1 MKRTCTVITT
11 QPHKCVGVPSGKK
24 TVWNSDRT
32 AALVRLELRLL
43 LRPNEGNIAGK
54 AASED
59 CHPLFDRNSTWLY
72 WCLVEFHSSSECPCG
87 LIGVSEVQKVP
98 APAEEKRIAACLI
111 GELILYLMTS
121 LAKKDLLRP
130 FESLCAFYDQED
142 QRKKEEK
149 NKEIA
154 NIMSDGMMKKDLYY
168 STIKRSHV
176 KSLSG

>member
-43 LRPNEGNIAGK
+43 LRPNEGNIA
-54 AASED
+54 E
-59 CHPLFDRNSTWLY
+59 
-72 WCLVEFHSSSECPCG
+72 
-87 LIGVSEVQKVP
+87 VP

-154 NIMSDGMMKKDLYY
+154 NIMSDGMMMKDLYY
-168 STIKRSHV
+168 STIKRSH
-176 KSLSG
+176 

>member
-1 MKRTCTVITT
+1 MKETL
-11 QPHKCVGVPSGKK
+11 
-24 TVWNSDRT
+24 
-32 AALVRLELRLL
+32 LVKRHLKIE
-43 LRPNEGNIAGK
+43 
-54 AASED
+54 
-59 CHPLFDRNSTWLY
+59 
-72 WCLVEFHSSSECPCG
+72 
-87 LIGVSEVQKVP
+87 VP

-168 STIKRSHV
+168 STIKRSHLNALDLIGSSNGRERKV
-176 KSLSG
+176 EVASHQIPMLLPNPKYSSRQTV

>member
-43 LRPNEGNIAGK
+43 LRPNEGNIA
-54 AASED
+54 E
-59 CHPLFDRNSTWLY
+59 
-72 WCLVEFHSSSECPCG
+72 
-87 LIGVSEVQKVP
+87 VP

-154 NIMSDGMMKKDLYY
+154 NIMSDGMMMKDLYY